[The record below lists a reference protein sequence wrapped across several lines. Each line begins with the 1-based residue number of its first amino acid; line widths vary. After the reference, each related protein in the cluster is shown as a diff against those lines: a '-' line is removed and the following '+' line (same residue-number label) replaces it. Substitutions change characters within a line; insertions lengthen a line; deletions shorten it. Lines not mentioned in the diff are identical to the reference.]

1 MIKHYDCFKS
11 KEGKAKE
18 MKITVE
24 VTPNE
29 IIELTRKRKSL
40 DGKKYADIIS
50 NSLNKAFQ
58 EAMKNL

>member
-1 MIKHYDCFKS
+1 MIVLNQR
-11 KEGKAKE
+11 KAKE

-29 IIELTRKRKSL
+29 IIELTRKRKSP

-50 NSLNKAFQ
+50 KRINDDFK
-58 EAMKNL
+58 EIMKNL

>member
-1 MIKHYDCFKS
+1 
-11 KEGKAKE
+11 

-50 NSLNKAFQ
+50 KRINEDFK

>member
-1 MIKHYDCFKS
+1 
-11 KEGKAKE
+11 

-40 DGKKYADIIS
+40 DGKKCADIIS

-58 EAMKNL
+58 ETMKNL

>member
-1 MIKHYDCFKS
+1 
-11 KEGKAKE
+11 